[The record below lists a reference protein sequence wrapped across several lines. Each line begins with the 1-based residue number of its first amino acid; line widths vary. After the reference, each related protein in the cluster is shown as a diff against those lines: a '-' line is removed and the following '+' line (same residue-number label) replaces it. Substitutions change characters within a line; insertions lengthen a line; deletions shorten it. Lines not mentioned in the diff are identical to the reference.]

1 MSAEPVTTRMAV
13 LARALPKRILLVDD
27 DELEREL
34 MADRL
39 NSCGFEVTAV
49 ADGGEAM
56 AVLERQWFP
65 LLITDWEMPVLTG
78 IELTERLR
86 ARGVDDTYVI
96 MLTVRDAGIDY
107 ERGYHAGVDDYLT
120 KKLPDAELLTR
131 VHKGFTTLSMRR
143 SLKEAQAELANKGQ
157 VDLLSGAHNHAHLLR
172 SLRSE
177 CKRAE
182 RYGRNLSLMTVA
194 VETKDGIEDGAA
206 EPLAPELLH
215 RVVDSIRSVIRAD
228 VDWIARVDST
238 GPAAVFA
245 VVLPE
250 AGAADAVAI
259 KNRLQ
264 DTLRSMNEGARNEA
278 TCGSE
283 LQFSFGFA
291 ALAQGRAERTA
302 IEALDLLKVAEQCR
316 SCLRTRGRLQLSAV
330 QGSVA
335 HAVAICC
342 RHGYAVENHCQF
354 MGDGRVPAEPVAGE
368 EPPA

>member
-1 MSAEPVTTRMAV
+1 MSAESVTTRMAV

-39 NSCGFEVTAV
+39 KSAGFEVTA
-49 ADGGEAM
+49 AAHGSEAL
-56 AVLERQWFP
+56 ALLERQWFP

-86 ARGVDDTYVI
+86 ARGVSDTYVV
-96 MLTVRDAGIDY
+96 MLTVRDAGVDY

-120 KKLPDAELLTR
+120 KKLPDAELLAR
-131 VHKGFTTLSMRR
+131 VQKGFTTLTMRR
-143 SLKEAQAELANKGQ
+143 SLQDAHTQLASRGQ
-157 VDLLSGAHNHAHLLR
+157 VDPQSGAFTHAHLLS

-194 VETKDGIEDGAA
+194 VERMRGATEVDTDLGA
-206 EPLAPELLH
+206 DLLH
-215 RVVDSIRSVIRAD
+215 EVVDTLSRVIRAH
-228 VDWIARVDST
+228 VDWIARVDVASA
-238 GPAAVFA
+238 AAVFA
-245 VVLPE
+245 IVLPE
-250 AGAADAVAI
+250 AGATDAATI

-264 DTLRSMNEGARNEA
+264 NALRALNEPSRSAS
-278 TCGSE
+278 TCAPE

-291 ALAQGRAERTA
+291 ALDQGRAERKA
-302 IEALDLLKVAEQCR
+302 VAADDLLQVAEHCR
-316 SCLRTRGRLQLSAV
+316 NCLQSRGRSHLAAV
-330 QGSVA
+330 QASVA

-342 RHGYAVENHCQF
+342 RQGYAVENHCQF
-354 MGDGRVPAEPVAGE
+354 MGDVRVTQLAAVGESPA
-368 EPPA
+368 